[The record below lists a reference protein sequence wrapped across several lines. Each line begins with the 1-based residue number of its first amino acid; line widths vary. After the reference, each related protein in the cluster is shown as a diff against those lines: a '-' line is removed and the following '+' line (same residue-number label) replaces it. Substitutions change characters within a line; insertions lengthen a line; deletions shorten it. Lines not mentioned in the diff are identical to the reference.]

1 VAELNPSGGRA
12 AALKRRAI
20 ETVPA
25 RWQLPLRYRLA
36 SLAGRLE
43 PEMADLPDMVRPGS
57 FAIDI
62 APNHG
67 LYSYALSR
75 LGVSVQAFEPQPWCA
90 NTIRGWASKRVDVRH
105 VALLDTNGTL
115 ALRMPVLHGTRF
127 TGYATFGDLE
137 GESEAIDV
145 PVRRL
150 DDFGFTDVS
159 FVKVDVEGHE
169 ARVLHGGERMINACR
184 PTLLVEVEQRHLA
197 DGLSIEDVF
206 GQILDYGYRGQYLL
220 DGQWQP
226 LDTFSVE
233 RFQLAR
239 LAGDGS
245 APYVNNFLF
254 RPVGPG

>member
-1 VAELNPSGGRA
+1 VAELNPTGGRA

-36 SLAGRLE
+36 SLAGGLE
-43 PEMADLPDMVRPGS
+43 PEMAHLPDMVRPGS
-57 FAIDI
+57 VAIDI
-62 APNHG
+62 GANHG
-67 LYSYALSR
+67 LYSYALTR

-90 NTIRGWASKRVDVRH
+90 KTIRAWAGDRVEVRQ
-105 VALLDTNGTL
+105 VGLSDTNGTL

-127 TGYATFGDLE
+127 TGYATFGDVD

-169 ARVLHGGERMINACR
+169 AQVLRGGEQMIAACR
-184 PTLLVEVEQRHLA
+184 PTLLVEIEQRHLA
-197 DGLSIEDVF
+197 DGVSIEDVF
-206 GQILDYGYRGQYLL
+206 AQILGYGYRGEYLR

-233 RFQLAR
+233 RLQRAR